1 MPVTDVSTDAENLTM
16 TVTADFAAP
25 VERLW
30 AAYSDP
36 RQLER
41 FWGPPGWPATF
52 THWDHT
58 VGGHA
63 RYTMHGPRG
72 EKSSGAWEFLAI
84 EEPHRFEVSDAFV
97 DDDGN
102 LLDGFPSMR
111 MEFTFASTPE
121 GSRMVNT
128 SYFTSAEA
136 LEQIV
141 AMGAIEGTRMAMT
154 QIDAVLQD
162 LRDYAQGKG
171 TRLELLD
178 DTHIRI
184 TRLVNGP
191 RELVWRAHHEPDLI
205 RQWMLGPDGWEMT
218 ECIAATEVGQSYR
231 NTWAPVGDTPGEAFG
246 FEGELLMSVP
256 PRRAVTT
263 ERMLGQSVETLNDLN
278 LYEEDGATLVTV
290 LIEYPDKDTR
300 DTILAT
306 GMVDGMESSF
316 ARLERTVL
324 AAACS
329 DQSA

>member
-16 TVTADFAAP
+16 TVIADFAAP
-25 VERLW
+25 VERVW

-52 THWDHT
+52 TSWDQSI
-58 VGGHA
+58 GGQA
-63 RYTMHGPRG
+63 TYTMHGPRG
-72 EKSSGAWEFLAI
+72 EKSSGRWEFLAI
-84 EEPHRFEVSDAFV
+84 EAPHRLEVLDAFA
-97 DDDGN
+97 DEEGN
-102 LLDGFPSMR
+102 LLENFPSMR
-111 MEFTFASTPE
+111 MEFDFESTPE
-121 GSRMVNT
+121 GTRMVNV
-128 SYFTSAEA
+128 SHFASAEA

-141 AMGAIEGTRMAMT
+141 AMGAIEGTRMAME

-162 LRDYAQGKG
+162 LREFAEGKG
-171 TRLELLD
+171 TRLELID
-178 DTHIRI
+178 DTHVRI

-218 ECIAATEVGQSYR
+218 ECVAATEVGQSYR

-246 FEGELLMSVP
+246 FEGEALMLEA
-256 PRRAVTT
+256 PRRSVST
-263 ERMLGQSVETLNDLN
+263 ERMQGQPVETLNDLN

-300 DTILAT
+300 DMILGT
-306 GMVDGMESSF
+306 GMVDGMEASF
-316 ARLERTVL
+316 ARLQRTIL
-324 AAACS
+324 DPAGAEG
-329 DQSA
+329 